1 MKEIIKIKINV
12 NKLKKILK
20 YYGEE
25 TQALKAIEELAE
37 LQRAIARQD
46 LENMEEELADVLIMS
61 IQLLYF
67 TGIRKEEV
75 LKKFNYKLDRQLKR
89 INAVG

>member
-1 MKEIIKIKINV
+1 MKEIININL
-12 NKLKKILK
+12 NKLKQILK

-75 LKKFNYKLDRQLKR
+75 FKKFNYKLDRQLKR